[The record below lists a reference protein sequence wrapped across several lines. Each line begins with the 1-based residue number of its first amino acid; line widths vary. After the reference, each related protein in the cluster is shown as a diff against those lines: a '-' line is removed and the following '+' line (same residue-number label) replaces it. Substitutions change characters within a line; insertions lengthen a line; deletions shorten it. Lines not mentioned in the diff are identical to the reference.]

1 MASYQVVLFVLAFA
15 ACGLALA
22 VWVLRRFAL
31 RLRGAFVSATLA
43 ALVAGFG
50 YWLGIGL
57 AFTELDVATGASPP
71 LWASWLVGALF
82 GVGLAA
88 ATFGFASVCLGLW
101 GAASARR
108 AHQRGDSDAV
118 VEQTLRAYRQKVD

>member
-1 MASYQVVLFVLAFA
+1 MAGYQTVLFVLVFA
-15 ACGLALA
+15 AGGIALA
-22 VWVLRRFAL
+22 VWVSRRFAL
-31 RLRGAFVSATLA
+31 RLRGAFVLATLS

-71 LWASWLVGALF
+71 LWAGWVVGALF

-88 ATFGFASVCLGLW
+88 ATFGFALIALGLW

-108 AHQRGDSDAV
+108 ARQRSDSDSA
-118 VEQTLRAYRQKVD
+118 VEQAHRVRAVS